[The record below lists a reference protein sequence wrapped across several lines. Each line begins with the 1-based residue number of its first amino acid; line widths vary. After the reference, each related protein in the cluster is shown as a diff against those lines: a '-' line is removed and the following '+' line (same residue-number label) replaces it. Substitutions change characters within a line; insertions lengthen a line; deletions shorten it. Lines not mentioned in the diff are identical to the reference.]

1 MINYIIYRYYYNK
14 QTQQT
19 QWERPIELG
28 PAPVGTGWFGRGQ
41 AGSNAAQ
48 IYALSNQKFL
58 SRPAKKQKDFIDPK
72 KYYTEGSNEYNI
84 WYGTYY
90 GDTKDKDKDPA
101 SDRCKLE
108 EDAGYTKA
116 DFGDEKRKDRKFF
129 CLHFARGMC
138 AKGNDC
144 PYYHR
149 IPLPEDDAK
158 CDELYDCFGR
168 QRHNKHKDDMNGV
181 GSFMKPSRTLFV
193 GNLLKHKYDTPKLL
207 EDAIW
212 KHFQEWGELESCN
225 VIHRLAIAFPRYRLR
240 TSAEFAKEAMSQ
252 QALDGGEIL
261 SIRWAHDDP
270 NPIAKDS
277 IDRSDRDALVALMK
291 AKGINIDQAPFEY
304 PAEYQVPAA
313 KRLKLEDGVDISEI
327 AYPNTDNQYQYNNST
342 DQTNTTDNLSEEY
355 LEYYKKYYP
364 DYYAQLTQTNSNVEE
379 KKDNSEDKDDDK
391 DKNDDNNNNNN
402 DEEDDD
408 DDDDDD
414 GKWTEIVDEK
424 TGATYYY
431 HTGTGE
437 SRWTK
442 PTNEQ

>member
-1 MINYIIYRYYYNK
+1 M
-14 QTQQT
+14 
-19 QWERPIELG
+19 G

-72 KYYTEGSNEYNI
+72 KYFTEGSNEFNI

-90 GDTKDKDKDPA
+90 GDTKDANKDPA
-101 SDRCKLE
+101 ADRCNLE

-116 DFGDEKRKDRKFF
+116 DIGNDKRKDRKYF

-138 AKGNDC
+138 AKGSEC
-144 PYYHR
+144 IYYHR

-158 CDELYDCFGR
+158 CDELHDCFGR
-168 QRHNKHKDDMNGV
+168 QRHNKNKDDMNGV

-193 GNLLKHKYDTPKLL
+193 GNLLKHKYDTPKHL

-252 QALDGGEIL
+252 QALDGEEIL

-291 AKGINIDQAPFEY
+291 AKGINIDQAPFQY
-304 PAEYQVPAA
+304 PADYQVPAS
-313 KRLKLEDGVDISEI
+313 KRLKLEDGLNISGIE
-327 AYPNTDNQYQYNNST
+327 YPNTDDQYNQNEQTGSST
-342 DQTNTTDNLSEEY
+342 SGVSTEY
-355 LEYYKKYYP
+355 LEYYKQYYP
-364 DYYAQLTQTNSNVEE
+364 DYYAQLLNQFNASSDEVEKE
-379 KKDNSEDKDDDK
+379 RDDK
-391 DKNDDNNNNNN
+391 GANEGNDD
-402 DEEDDD
+402 EDDD
-408 DDDDDD
+408 DD
-414 GKWTEIVDEK
+414 GSWTDMVDEK

-437 SRWTK
+437 STWTK
-442 PTNEQ
+442 PETVEKQ